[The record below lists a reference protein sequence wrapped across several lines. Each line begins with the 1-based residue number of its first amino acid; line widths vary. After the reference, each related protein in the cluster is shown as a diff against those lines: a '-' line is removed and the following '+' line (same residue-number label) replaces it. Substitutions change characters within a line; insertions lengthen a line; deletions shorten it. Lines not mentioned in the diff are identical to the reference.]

1 MPHHRSMYTSKR
13 WRKLRRAVLRRDAF
27 RCQLCKK
34 LAGRA
39 EIDHIK
45 PVESGGELWDSD
57 NLQTL
62 CRPCHFKKTASE
74 NNTRHEANQPESVKE
89 WRGMVN
95 ELVD

>member
-1 MPHHRSMYTSKR
+1 MPHHRNMYTSKR

-45 PVESGGELWDSD
+45 PVESGGELWEMS

-62 CRPCHFKKTASE
+62 CRDCHFKKTSGE
-74 NNTRHEANQPESVKE
+74 NGKRAADNQPEPVKQ
-89 WRGMVN
+89 WRGLVS
-95 ELVD
+95 ELTE